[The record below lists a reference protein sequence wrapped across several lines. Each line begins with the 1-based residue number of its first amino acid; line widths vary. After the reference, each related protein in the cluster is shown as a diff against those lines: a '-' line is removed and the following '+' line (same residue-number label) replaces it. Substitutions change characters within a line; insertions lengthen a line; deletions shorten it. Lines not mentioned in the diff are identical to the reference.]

1 MLSDKRIK
9 EAETNVRIY
18 LNDYML
24 KKVKETN
31 SIVLKTLINNSKE
44 SIKLAEITFNGN
56 HSNLWVIVISYYSMY
71 YIANAVLYKY
81 GYKVGDKISHKVTS
95 DSLIVYIRKK
105 LKDTLI
111 EEYEKLREEVLAGIK
126 ADEIIE
132 SFDFE
137 RTKRSMFQYNTTEHV
152 KFNKAKTS
160 LLRAKEFLYE
170 MNNLLDN
177 SN

>member
-105 LKDTLI
+105 
-111 EEYEKLREEVLAGIK
+111 
-126 ADEIIE
+126 
-132 SFDFE
+132 
-137 RTKRSMFQYNTTEHV
+137 
-152 KFNKAKTS
+152 
-160 LLRAKEFLYE
+160 
-170 MNNLLDN
+170 
-177 SN
+177 